1 MSITRISLYRHELE
15 VIAKLTV
22 DLARLDIID
31 HESAKDVSVMGPAI
45 FARLVD
51 ALYGKQHPLIASE
64 FSLEPKFQ
72 ADGKPW
78 DYRPGAVNLVN
89 L

>member
-51 ALYGKQHPLIASE
+51 ALYGTSHPMISAESMV
-64 FSLEPKFQ
+64 PKTQ

-78 DYRPGAVNLVN
+78 DYRPGAVNVVN